1 MSAEERTIA
10 LACPVD
16 REWERRTVPDRRRHT
31 WRTVTYCGLRGRGRR
46 KQARRRDQSYYLD
59 QYDSRLV
66 LTGALLM
73 LLSCLDAAFTLTL
86 LDKGAYE
93 ANHLMAWLLEIGDR
107 TFIFSKIAITAA
119 GVLFLMMHA
128 HFQIF
133 RLVTGKRAL
142 ELLLGVY
149 GLLIGWEL
157 LLLGV
162 IQ

>member
-1 MSAEERTIA
+1 MPAEEQTIA
-10 LACPVD
+10 LEGTCAG
-16 REWERRTVPDRRRHT
+16 EWERRAVPDRRRHS
-31 WRTVTYCGLRGRGRR
+31 WRTLTYCGLRGRGRR
-46 KQARRRDQSYYLD
+46 RQARRSGQSYYLD
-59 QYDSRLV
+59 SYAPSLV

-73 LLSCLDAAFTLTL
+73 LLSSLDAAFTLTL

-119 GVLFLMMHA
+119 GVLFLLAHA

-133 RLVTGKRAL
+133 RIVTGKRAL
-142 ELLLGVY
+142 ELLVGIY